1 MNLKKIYKVGVF
13 LPVYNQ
19 EFCIERVIKSILDQ
33 DYKDIVIYIGD
44 DCSTDKSFDIICDYS
59 KKFKNIRP
67 YRNNRNLGV
76 IKNCN
81 KLLDFIEEDSEID
94 LLCFTAG
101 DDIMLPG
108 KISKQVGIFDK
119 HKVNYVLHDYKVLDL
134 INEKELGEKKH
145 KNQGLCNLRETI
157 SNGLPTIT
165 CMINYKKL
173 GKLRYLNSK
182 SGTDLYLHWKYI
194 LSTGANTYFIPE
206 ILLIYGRAAHNVN
219 ASSFDKNSIIGK
231 NLKLRRDNAVT
242 IFKLFCEYPTY
253 LFFRFYINSFLYY
266 LKGYF
271 QKR

>member
-1 MNLKKIYKVGVF
+1 VKLKKIYKVGVF

-33 DYKDIVIYIGD
+33 DYKDIVIYIAD
-44 DCSTDKSFDIICDYS
+44 DCSTDKSFNIISTYS
-59 KKFKNIRP
+59 KEYKNIKS

-76 IKNCN
+76 IANCN

-101 DDIMLPG
+101 DDLMLPG

-119 HKVNYVLHDYKVLDL
+119 HKVNYILHDYKVLDL

-145 KNQGLCNLRETI
+145 KNHGICNLRETI

-165 CMINYKKL
+165 SMINFQKL
-173 GKLRYLNSK
+173 GKLRYSNSK
-182 SGTDLYLHWKYI
+182 SGTDLYLHWKYV
-194 LSTGANTYFIPE
+194 LSTGEETYYIPE
-206 ILLIYGRAAHNVN
+206 TLLIYGRMPHNVN
-219 ASSFDKNSIIGK
+219 ASSFDNNLSIGK
-231 NLKLRRDNAVT
+231 SIKLRRDNSVT

-253 LFFRFYINSFLYY
+253 SFFRFCINSFIYY

-271 QKR
+271 HKR